1 MVALDTDLDR
11 IAEGCNTHH
20 LYRDALDDP
29 HLQQALMNRPV
40 SAERRD
46 GSGFTRFEL
55 AEDSHL
61 PPVRVRGGTCPAAR
75 QVQFTRY

>member
-1 MVALDTDLDR
+1 
-11 IAEGCNTHH
+11 
-20 LYRDALDDP
+20 
-29 HLQQALMNRPV
+29 LMNRPV